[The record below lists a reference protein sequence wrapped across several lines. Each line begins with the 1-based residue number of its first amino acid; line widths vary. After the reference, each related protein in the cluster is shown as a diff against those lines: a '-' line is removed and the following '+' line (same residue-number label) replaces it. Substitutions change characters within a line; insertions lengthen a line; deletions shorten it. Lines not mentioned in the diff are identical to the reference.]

1 MAKKAVEEVT
11 TPPADEAGKKVPT
24 PKLSSLVSLCVGAWL
39 IPGFGHLLLR
49 RRWRALILFVT
60 IVAMFLMGVAMKGQF
75 FASSSGSYLETLGH
89 FGELCAGVV
98 MPAATFFGYT
108 GGDPFFVCSDY
119 GTAFLIAAGMLNILA
134 ILDAFDIAMG
144 RKI

>member
-1 MAKKAVEEVT
+1 MAKKS
-11 TPPADEAGKKVPT
+11 ADEGTKPQIKEAKKPS

-39 IPGFGHLLLR
+39 IPGFGHFLLK

-60 IVAMFLMGVAMKGQF
+60 IVAMFLFGVAMQGQF
-75 FASSSGSYLETLGH
+75 FAAGSQSYLEVLGH
-89 FGELCAGVV
+89 FGELSAGVV
-98 MPAATFFGYT
+98 MPAATFFGYA
-108 GGDPFFVCSDY
+108 GGNPFFVCADY
-119 GTAFLIAAGMLNILA
+119 GTAFLIGAGMLNLLA